1 MRLCGL
7 LRFHTD
13 FAERRAWRS
22 SENPL
27 FYWAAKKPQ
36 QMPQRSAHT
45 NGRNALTLLFPLCVV
60 LREKGKSL
68 SRNTKPARLCGGSDG
83 IDGLA
88 AYEKLPERIPLRQFR
103 FFF

>member
-1 MRLCGL
+1 L
-7 LRFHTD
+7 
-13 FAERRAWRS
+13 
-22 SENPL
+22 
-27 FYWAAKKPQ
+27 
-36 QMPQRSAHT
+36 RSAALG
-45 NGRNALTLLFPLCVV
+45 GRPKIRFSIGRQKSRSKCRSDRHIRTAGTLLLYYFLYVSFF